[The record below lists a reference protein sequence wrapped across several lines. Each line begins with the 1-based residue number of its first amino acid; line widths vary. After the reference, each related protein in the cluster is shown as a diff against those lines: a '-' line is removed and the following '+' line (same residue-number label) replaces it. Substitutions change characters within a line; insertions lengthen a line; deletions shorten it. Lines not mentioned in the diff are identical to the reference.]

1 MSYIGKSPTTAPLT
15 SSDIASDIIN
25 STHIGDTAISGF
37 DALATAPADTDE
49 FLISD
54 AGTLKRIDASLIGG
68 GKIGQVVSTTKSDTW
83 SQSTS
88 GNTYYNPT
96 GFSRTI
102 TPSASTSKILV
113 MCTASFSG
121 TKNYEMAGKLLR
133 AVGGSDTELLRGD
146 AGGSRGRAF
155 LSKRTNETQDFA
167 NFSMTFLDSPSTT
180 SEITYKVMGALE
192 SSATL
197 YLNRGFDDSDDSGEW
212 RTASSIVCMEVL
224 A

>member
-1 MSYIGKSPTTAPLT
+1 MAFIGKQPTASPLT
-15 SSDIASDIIN
+15 ASDITDGIITN
-25 STHIGDTAISGF
+25 VKLAQDIISGETE
-37 DALATAPADTDE
+37 LATAPADTDE

-88 GNTYYNPT
+88 GTTFYNPT

-102 TPSASTSKILV
+102 TPSATTSKILI
-113 MCTASFSG
+113 MTTASFSG
-121 TKNYEMAGKLLR
+121 TTNYELAGKLLR
-133 AVGGSDTELLRGD
+133 TVGGSDTELLIGD
-146 AGGSRGRAF
+146 AGGSRGRTF
-155 LSKRTNETQDFA
+155 MSKRTNEAQDFA
-167 NFSMTFLDSPSTT
+167 NFSMIYLDSPSTT
-180 SEITYKVMGALE
+180 SEITYKVMGATE

-197 YLNRGFDDSDDSGEW
+197 YLNRGHNDSNNSGEW
-212 RTASSIVCMEVL
+212 RTASSIVCIEVL